1 MPDLVDDWVRLV
13 HRRWPPAQAADWDA
27 VGLQIGDPAW
37 VVERVLVSLDIT
49 GDVVAEAAAG
59 PPTLLL
65 AHHPVLFRPLPRLT
79 PEAAPGRIAL
89 AAAQAGVAVLAA
101 HTNLDVA
108 RDGTGTSDP
117 VVRLLD
123 ASRVVPL
130 THEVRDAAEA
140 KLVTFVPGEHRDAV
154 LDALADAGA
163 GVIGDY
169 ERCSFRTSGTG
180 TFRPGVGTDPFS
192 GAVGEEN
199 EEQEERL
206 EIVVPRRRLGAAVRA
221 LLGAHPYEEVAYDL
235 YPLLDNAEVGF
246 GRIADLRAPT
256 TLRDLARL
264 VREELPAPHLRSAG
278 SPATPIARV
287 AVVGGSGMSLADAAR
302 SSGADV
308 LITGDVKH
316 HDVLDA
322 LETGLAVIDAG
333 HHATEVA
340 ALGPWIDRLR
350 VEAADEGLEA
360 QVVASATDTDPW
372 NRPEATRA

>member
-1 MPDLVDDWVRLV
+1 MPDRVDDWVRLV

-235 YPLLDNAEVGF
+235 VPLVDGGLVGF
-246 GRIADLRAPT
+246 GRLG
-256 TLRDLARL
+256 TLPSPRPLAE
-264 VREELPAPHLRSAG
+264 VAQAIREGLPAPHLRFAG
-278 SPATPIARV
+278 DPGRQVSTV
-287 AVVGGSGMSLADAAR
+287 AVVGGAGDSLTGAAVGA
-302 SSGADV
+302 GADV
-308 LITGDVKH
+308 YVTGDLRH
-316 HDVLDA
+316 HVSLDA
-322 LETGLAVIDAG
+322 LELGLALIDAG
-333 HHATEVA
+333 HHATEA
-340 ALGPWIDRLR
+340 AAMPAWIERLR
-350 VEAADEGLEA
+350 IS
-360 QVVASATDTDPW
+360 ASARGLDATLIASRTPTVPW
-372 NRPEATRA
+372 R